1 MLGFCSAL
9 YLFIGII
16 PMMFFVEGVNFR
28 SAKDSIG
35 MTSMERYMRRSRFE
49 AHDVF
54 QSNPPIH
61 HNAIIAKNRNHALL
75 HGGSAVGI
83 GGPLLSFTPFGC
95 DCERLESNG

>member
-16 PMMFFVEGVNFR
+16 PMVFFVEGVNFR

-54 QSNPPIH
+54 QSSPPIH
-61 HNAIIAKNRNHALL
+61 HNAIIAKIETMRYYTEARQLA
-75 HGGSAVGI
+75 SVG
-83 GGPLLSFTPFGC
+83 PCCLSR
-95 DCERLESNG
+95 RLAATVSG